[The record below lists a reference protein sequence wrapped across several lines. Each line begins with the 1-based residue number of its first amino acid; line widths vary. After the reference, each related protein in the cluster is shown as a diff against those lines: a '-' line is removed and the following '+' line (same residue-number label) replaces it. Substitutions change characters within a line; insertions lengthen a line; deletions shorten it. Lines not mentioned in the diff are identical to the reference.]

1 MVSNENNK
9 NSGSIRSFLKGYDYH
24 ILTPF
29 LILLLSCILVL
40 FPAQYG
46 EASPKRFIADR
57 NTYLAD
63 IISLMKSK
71 YPKNRTINIVCHGN
85 SVPAGYFETPFVNT
99 FHAYPHLLHR
109 GLQKRYPFAVI
120 NVITTGIGGE
130 SSDNGAKRFSKDI
143 LSFHPDIVT
152 IDYGLT
158 DIFIGLE
165 KAEESWIS
173 MIKDCQKKGIEVIL
187 LTPTA
192 DTRTNLDD
200 PNELLNKH
208 AQMIRKLAEEF
219 NTGLVDSLSSF
230 RRYIKEGGRLDD
242 LMSHTNHPS
251 IKGHELVTTELLRW
265 FPLE

>member
-1 MVSNENNK
+1 MEINDINN
-9 NSGSIRSFLKGYDYH
+9 NSGSIQSFLKKYNFC
-24 ILTPF
+24 ILIPF
-29 LILLLSCILVL
+29 VILLFFCILAMSL
-40 FPAQYG
+40 THFG
-46 EASPKRFIADR
+46 EASAKLCVADQ

-63 IISLMKSK
+63 ITSLMKSK

-85 SVPAGYFETPFVNT
+85 SVPAGYFETPFVDPFN
-99 FHAYPHLLHR
+99 AYPHLLHK
-109 GLQKRYPFAVI
+109 GLKSRYPFAVI
-120 NVITTGIGGE
+120 NVISTGIGGE
-130 SSDNGAKRFSKDI
+130 ASDKGAKRFIRDV
-143 LSFHPDIVT
+143 LSIHPDLVT

-158 DIFIGLE
+158 DLFIGLE

-173 MIKDCQKKGIEVIL
+173 MIKACQQKGIKVIL
-187 LTPTA
+187 LTPTI
-192 DTRTNLDD
+192 DTRANLDD

-219 NTGLVDSLSSF
+219 NTGLADSLSSF